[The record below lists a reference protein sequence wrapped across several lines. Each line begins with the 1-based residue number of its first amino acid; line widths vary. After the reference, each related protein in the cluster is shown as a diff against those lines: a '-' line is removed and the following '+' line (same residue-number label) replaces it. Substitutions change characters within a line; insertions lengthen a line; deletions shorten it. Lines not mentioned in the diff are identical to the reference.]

1 MTLWTPTKLSEED
14 QKALLKFPVYISLLA
29 ANANGETDEAE
40 KNSAIDFDHTKT
52 YTANAL
58 LLGFYERADQLFRS
72 NFEQIDNELPKDKLQ
87 RDVAIKAELSKIK
100 ELLKKFSPAYANAMH
115 QSMKS
120 FKEHVS
126 EAHHNVLEDFLFPI
140 PIKGLTD

>member
-1 MTLWTPTKLSEED
+1 MMDTYKELSKED
-14 QKALLKFPVYISLLA
+14 EKALLKFPVYISLLA

-40 KNSAIDFDHTKT
+40 KNTAIDFDHTKT
-52 YTANAL
+52 YTANPL
-58 LLGFYERADQLFRS
+58 LLGFYERADQVFRS
-72 NFEQIDNELPKDKLQ
+72 NFQQIDNELPKGKLQ
-87 RDVAIKAELSKIK
+87 RDVAIKVELRKIK

>member
-1 MTLWTPTKLSEED
+1 MDTYQELSEED

-40 KNSAIDFDHTKT
+40 KNSAIEFDHTKT
-52 YTANAL
+52 YTADPL
-58 LLGFYERADQLFRS
+58 LLGFYEQADRVFKTNL
-72 NFEQIDNELPKDKLQ
+72 EQIDNELPKGKLQ
-87 RDVAIKAELSKIK
+87 RDVAIKVELRRIK

-126 EAHHNVLEDFLFPI
+126 EAHHSVLEDFLFPI
-140 PIKGLTD
+140 PIKGLTI